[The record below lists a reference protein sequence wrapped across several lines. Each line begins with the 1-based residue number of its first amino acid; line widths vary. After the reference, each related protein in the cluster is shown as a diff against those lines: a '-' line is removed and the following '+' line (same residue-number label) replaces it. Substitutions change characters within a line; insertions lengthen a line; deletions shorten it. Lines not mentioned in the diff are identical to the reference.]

1 MLMRN
6 INGYPSKCVQR
17 LYDLK
22 GSTISRKSIKD
33 PKITKAELKE
43 QGVLKDLDFE
53 TYEDGVLP
61 IHQDLKPTLAK
72 TLKKDSEF
80 LRSLGLMDYS
90 LIIFVVDKKK
100 LTSEDPDPSSFSV
113 LTNLNS
119 HNLSQE
125 ETLILQRYREIHENA
140 PEFTFNPFFSMKSQ
154 KEDVFFHIGLVDY
167 LDSFK
172 FGRRAEMYWKRIS
185 KCNWKLD
192 TSVQPPNPYAQ
203 RFQRYVDKIC
213 SKEGEQISI
222 FDLSKDSVNQRVST
236 SNRVAQEDKPSN
248 EETAKIKN
256 SIDLE

>member
-1 MLMRN
+1 MRN

-203 RFQRYVDKIC
+203 RF
-213 SKEGEQISI
+213 
-222 FDLSKDSVNQRVST
+222 
-236 SNRVAQEDKPSN
+236 
-248 EETAKIKN
+248 
-256 SIDLE
+256 